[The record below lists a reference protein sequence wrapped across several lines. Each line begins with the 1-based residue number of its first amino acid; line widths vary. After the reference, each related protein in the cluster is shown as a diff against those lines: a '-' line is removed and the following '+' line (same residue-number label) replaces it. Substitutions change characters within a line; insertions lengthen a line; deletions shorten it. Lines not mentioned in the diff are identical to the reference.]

1 LKSPWFSC
9 HSAGYFERE
18 IKKKSEIKNQKSKK
32 QKEGEIVATNA
43 TILPVMDM

>member
-1 LKSPWFSC
+1 LKSPWFSY

-18 IKKKSEIKNQKSKK
+18 IIIKIRNQKSKK